1 MSLIVKIILL
11 GSAFLLSLPAAYK
24 TEYFAHFNF
33 DAILQ
38 LINGISSDLLKLLR
52 NFNDTA
58 ILAFFKISLGS
69 FGTGWA
75 IVFPNNL
82 VLYSKDLKLSVY
94 SRLLLKLVASSFE

>member
-11 GSAFLLSLPAAYK
+11 GSAFVLSLKVSYK

-52 NFNDTA
+52 YFNDTA
-58 ILAFFKISLGS
+58 IAAFFRIPLGS
-69 FGTGWA
+69 FETGWVIA
-75 IVFPNNL
+75 FPNNL
-82 VLYSKDLKLSVY
+82 VLYSKNLKLSVF